1 MGSLIMDSEDLRGA
15 GSNIKNNGDEFR
27 SLITQFYQEVD
38 AITASDV
45 WSGEEDSVAFKNVA
59 DSMRENLQNAA
70 QIMDEVGANFEA
82 TANSYDA
89 TVEANKNRINSS
101 I

>member
-1 MGSLIMDSEDLRGA
+1 MGSLIMDSEDLRSAGA
-15 GSNIKNNGDEFR
+15 SIKNNGDEFR
-27 SLITQFYQEVD
+27 ALVTQFYNDVA
-38 AITASDV
+38 AITATDV
-45 WSGEEDSVAFKNVA
+45 WSGEEDSIAFSNVA
-59 DSMRENLQNAA
+59 ESMKADLQNAA

-89 TVEANKNRINSS
+89 TVEANKNRINNS